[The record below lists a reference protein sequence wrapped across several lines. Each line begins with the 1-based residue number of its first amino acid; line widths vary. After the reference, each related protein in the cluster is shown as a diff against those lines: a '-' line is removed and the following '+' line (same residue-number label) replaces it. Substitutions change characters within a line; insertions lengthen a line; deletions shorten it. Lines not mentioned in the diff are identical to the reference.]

1 MNQPN
6 NNTMKAL
13 RFAIPLTVFL
23 ALCVLFYSTLD
34 RDTQLLPSPLIG
46 QPVPEFS
53 LPSLVTNETELLKIN
68 KSSQD
73 LHTKIINQ
81 NSFAGEKWVLNI
93 WASWC
98 AACRIEHPLFNEIAK
113 QTDWNLVGLN
123 YKDQA
128 DEARQWLTELKNPY
142 QNIIFDIKGT
152 LGLDLGVY
160 GVPETFLIDAQGM
173 IQHKHV
179 GPICENI
186 IHELITP
193 FFLDKEINPN
203 ASCE

>member
-98 AACRIEHPLFNEIAK
+98 TPCLAEHPYISELARQDHIR
-113 QTDWNLVGLN
+113 LIGLN
-123 YKDQA
+123 YKDSP
-128 DEARQWLTELKNPY
+128 EAARKFLTTHGNPY
-142 QNIIFDIKGT
+142 SQIGIDSDGAIAI
-152 LGLDLGVY
+152 DLGVY
-160 GVPETFLIDAQGM
+160 GVPETYVIDDKGIIRHKVTGPVTPDVIKTELAPLIKAIIAAQ
-173 IQHKHV
+173 
-179 GPICENI
+179 
-186 IHELITP
+186 
-193 FFLDKEINPN
+193 
-203 ASCE
+203 